1 MHGDVKLPYPSL
13 LPVVKSH
20 LCITKTLVGKLEKL
34 FVLSIA
40 NYLQFEINQTMRSL
54 LPVVHIIMKLL
65 EMLIMCITM
74 MLLKDQVTVT
84 VERLGTN
91 EY

>member
-1 MHGDVKLPYPSL
+1 MRLL
-13 LPVVKSH
+13 LPV
-20 LCITKTLVGKLEKL
+20 L
-34 FVLSIA
+34 
-40 NYLQFEINQTMRSL
+40 
-54 LPVVHIIMKLL
+54 HIIMKLL